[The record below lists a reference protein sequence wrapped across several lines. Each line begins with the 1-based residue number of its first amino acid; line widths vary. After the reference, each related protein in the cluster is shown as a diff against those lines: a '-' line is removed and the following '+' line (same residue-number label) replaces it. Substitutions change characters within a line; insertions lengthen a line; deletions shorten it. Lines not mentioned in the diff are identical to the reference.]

1 MIGLGLLDPYSV
13 LGLIKDY
20 PSENLAQNR
29 TIQQLGYVRR
39 WAKKAE
45 KLMDE
50 TGKFCQAT
58 LQWANSSVVASR
70 PSTRYP
76 LSGRIYCETENPCE
90 GSQLF
95 SQEQWLIRE
104 GFPCARNELWLCLKG
119 LVQSWKCP
127 HLQGS
132 SWYMAKSEE
141 SADKQLQ
148 LMSTEVCSINV
159 PKRYQC
165 QGNQRPTSNTGSSK
179 LQACRNCGWGT
190 HPWEQCPMKNVACH
204 FCLN

>member
-1 MIGLGLLDPYSV
+1 MRLENFVKPHSNE
-13 LGLIKDY
+13 LIAVW
-20 PSENLAQNR
+20 ELHNL
-29 TIQQLGYVRR
+29 
-39 WAKKAE
+39 
-45 KLMDE
+45 
-50 TGKFCQAT
+50 CQGT
-58 LQWANSSVVASR
+58 LSLEEFFR
-70 PSTRYP
+70 
-76 LSGRIYCETENPCE
+76 ETENPCK

-95 SQEQWLIRE
+95 SQEQWSIHE

-119 LVQSWKCP
+119 LVQSWKSP
-127 HLQGS
+127 TFKEVRD
-132 SWYMAKSEE
+132 MAKSEE

-190 HPWEQCPMKNVACH
+190 HPWEQCPVKNVTCH
-204 FCLN
+204 FCQN

>member
-1 MIGLGLLDPYSV
+1 MIGLGLLDPCSV
-13 LGLIKDY
+13 LGLTKDY
-20 PSENLAQNR
+20 PSENLAQNW

-76 LSGRIYCETENPCE
+76 LSGRI
-90 GSQLF
+90 F
-95 SQEQWLIRE
+95 S
-104 GFPCARNELWLCLKG
+104 RNWESYSVKSNDRFVRDF
-119 LVQSWKCP
+119 LVLGMNSDCVWKDWFKVGNAP
-127 HLQGS
+127 TFKEVRD
-132 SWYMAKSEE
+132 MAKSEE

-165 QGNQRPTSNTGSSK
+165 QANQRPTSNTGSSK

-190 HPWEQCPMKNVACH
+190 HPWEQCPVKNVTCH
-204 FCLN
+204 FCQN

>member
-1 MIGLGLLDPYSV
+1 MIGLGLLDPCSV

-20 PSENLAQNR
+20 PSENLAQNW

-45 KLMDE
+45 KLMNE

-58 LQWANSSVVASR
+58 LQWANRSVVASR
-70 PSTRYP
+70 PLPRYP
-76 LSGRIYCETENPCE
+76 LSRRIYCETETPCE

-95 SQEQWLIRE
+95 SQEQWSICE
-104 GFPCARNELWLCLKG
+104 GFPCARNEFWLCLKG

-132 SWYMAKSEE
+132 SWYGKVRRVSRQTA
-141 SADKQLQ
+141 SANEYQSILHQ
-148 LMSTEVCSINV
+148 CSKKISMPRKPATN
-159 PKRYQC
+159 
-165 QGNQRPTSNTGSSK
+165 
-179 LQACRNCGWGT
+179 L
-190 HPWEQCPMKNVACH
+190 
-204 FCLN
+204 

>member
-1 MIGLGLLDPYSV
+1 MIGLGLLDPCSV
-13 LGLIKDY
+13 LGLTKDY

-45 KLMDE
+45 TLMDE

-58 LQWANSSVVASR
+58 LQWANGSVGASR
-70 PSTRYP
+70 PSKGT
-76 LSGRIYCETENPCE
+76 LSLEEFIAKLR
-90 GSQLF
+90 L
-95 SQEQWLIRE
+95 
-104 GFPCARNELWLCLKG
+104 
-119 LVQSWKCP
+119 LVKEANYSVKSNDRLVRDFLVLGMNSDSVWKDWFKVGNVPTFKEVCD
-127 HLQGS
+127 
-132 SWYMAKSEE
+132 MAKSEE

-148 LMSTEVCSINV
+148 LMNTEVCFINV

-190 HPWEQCPMKNVACH
+190 HPWEQCPVKNVTCH
-204 FCLN
+204 FCQN